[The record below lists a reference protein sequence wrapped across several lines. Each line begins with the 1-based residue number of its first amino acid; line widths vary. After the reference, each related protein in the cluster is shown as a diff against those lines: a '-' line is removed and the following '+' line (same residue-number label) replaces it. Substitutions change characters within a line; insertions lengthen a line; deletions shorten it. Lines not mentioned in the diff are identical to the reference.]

1 MGRSIVIENLN
12 AQDKWNLGQI
22 PLQKRYSNLDKARLS
37 MVGLLQMELKNGHYQ
52 TIKQMCEYA
61 GVTNEEIL
69 KSSYSHIS
77 DQKIMNPAGAIFLD
91 MIYVLYDKA
100 EDDVTI
106 PLYAD
111 WLYGKRTNIDGMGK
125 NGSSFEEYLERFN
138 LLEDK
143 GDAFGIMTDS
153 AAEFFQK
160 TLFGREE
167 PQIHLVKFNDGDEIF
182 SSKQYQRYKSKRYAE
197 LIDYINKEYDNCIED
212 ATEESLFADLL
223 FFFTGVGDYYTPGN
237 DAEIGLNMA
246 TTLHDFRFGLGTI
259 AKQVTVR
266 EVKELVDGWIWGYV
280 FSCGGRYVA
289 EYGESLSK
297 LYLARKCI
305 PDTKEMFLG
314 ISYLYERHLVYKR
327 CDILLDKQYLDFS
340 WDSVIKGSSR
350 DGAKATI
357 EDLKSTI
364 AAYELKVDSLSR
376 SLDSYKERLSMAES
390 KGSKAAAFDLNE
402 LERRHEKEISAKDEE
417 ILRLREQLRSR
428 EDYIAVLSTPQQEE
442 VSEEVITPDILT
454 SKRYLFVGCI
464 SEEYQEL
471 RRLFPNSLFMEN
483 PQYNPSN
490 VNVDAVVFLIRNM
503 SHKLF
508 YRVQNTKNL
517 KETPR
522 VYCNARGIKSICKEI
537 FNTLFD

>member
-1 MGRSIVIENLN
+1 MLENMN
-12 AQDKWNLGQI
+12 TQNVWNLGKI
-22 PLQKRYSNLDKARLS
+22 SLKKHYSNTDKARLS

-52 TIKQMCEYA
+52 TIKQICEFA

-69 KSSYSHIS
+69 NSSYSHIS
-77 DQKIMNPAGAIFLD
+77 DQKMMNPDEAIFLD

-100 EDDVTI
+100 EDDITI

-111 WLYGKRTNIDGMGK
+111 WLFGKRTNIDGMGK
-125 NGSSFEEYLERFN
+125 NNSSFEDFLERFN
-138 LLEDK
+138 FMEDK
-143 GDAFGIMTDS
+143 GNAFRMMSDS
-153 AAEFFQK
+153 AADFFQK

-167 PQIHLVKFNDGDEIF
+167 SKIHLLKFNDGDEIF
-182 SSKQYQRYKSKRYAE
+182 TSKQYQRYKSKRYVE
-197 LIDYINKEYDNCIED
+197 LINYINEEYDD
-212 ATEESLFADLL
+212 YLVGTTEETLFDDLL
-223 FFFTGVGDYYTPGN
+223 SMFKDPDAPYTPGSF
-237 DAEIGLNMA
+237 APMGMNMI
-246 TTLHDFRFGLGTI
+246 TTLNDHRLGLRSVVE
-259 AKQVTVR
+259 QVTVNEIR
-266 EVKELVDGWIWGYV
+266 ELVDGWIWGYM
-280 FSCGGRYVA
+280 FDCGERYA
-289 EYGESLSK
+289 NEYNESLSK

-305 PDTKEMFLG
+305 PDAKEMFTG
-314 ISYLYERHLVYKR
+314 ICYMFERHLVYKR
-327 CDILLDKQYLDFS
+327 CNSLLDRQYVNFS
-340 WDSVIKGSSR
+340 WDSVIKGSSQER
-350 DGAKATI
+350 AKATI

-364 AAYELKVDSLSR
+364 TAYELKFDSMSK
-376 SLDSYKERLSMAES
+376 SLNSYKERLSIAES
-390 KGSKAAAFDLNE
+390 KDSKAAAFDLNE

-522 VYCNARGIKSICKEI
+522 VYCNARGIKSICREI